1 MKYLISHSIATIVLC
16 VGGMSPALS
25 QACAPLDT
33 AEVLQEE
40 QQRLSAQMKNDLD
53 TMAQLLDDELI
64 YIRNSAVVD
73 SKASYLDSMR
83 KGDTVYEFIE
93 HSNDSVR
100 IYDCMAILTGQ
111 GKYDVRIGQ
120 KPLKLI
126 LRYHSIW
133 QKNKGQ
139 LRMVSWQ
146 ATKVP

>member
-64 YIRNSAVVD
+64 YIRNSAIVD
-73 SKASYLDSMR
+73 SKASFLDSMR